1 MPTFI
6 NNAASVFI
14 CNKRFFIEVLYVMF
28 LKSVDYADVIFLLQN
43 SAGFCLF
50 DLILYV
56 HSTIFQLCGTGLPGL
71 NQY

>member
-1 MPTFI
+1 MVICVQPRTNVSKQTMLLDGI
-6 NNAASVFI
+6 DVGPPKLHLCGGGLNRSV
-14 CNKRFFIEVLYVMF
+14 NEV
-28 LKSVDYADVIFLLQN
+28 
-43 SAGFCLF
+43 FCLF